1 MKTISNV
8 NVMKVLKIFHIIFG
22 IMWIGGVMALVSIM
36 LGTQPQGV
44 EQMYAV
50 AKDHLV
56 IDKFFLIPGGIGI
69 VLTAMIYSIFTKWG
83 FFKVKW
89 VGVKWVLT
97 VVLVLIGKVY
107 MGVTIEKNMG
117 YAAMML
123 TESLPVEPFL
133 ANVRHVAIAGI
144 VQLVGFAAILILS
157 VMKPWTKSRKNLPM
171 RAVIPLFAAITL
183 HTTGKLI
190 HLQGDET
197 LFLAGALCFILGH
210 VCYLYVIIRGLG
222 RLKAFQWT
230 LLAGIPLALCYMPV
244 VALNINMPMAAIS
257 VLVMLAILLYV
268 SCGIAGMLNKRRE
281 YTLILLGGICFLVSD
296 AITGMGVA
304 TPVEYAVSQVAFYIA
319 EIFVISGILV
329 NSRSD
334 SAERDGSDSEI

>member
-1 MKTISNV
+1 
-8 NVMKVLKIFHIIFG
+8 
-22 IMWIGGVMALVSIM
+22 MALVSIM

-56 IDKFFLIPGGIGI
+56 IDKFFLIPGGMGI
-69 VLTAMIYSIFTKWG
+69 VLTALIYSIFTRWG

-107 MGVTIEKNMG
+107 MGVTIENNMD

-123 TESLPVEPFL
+123 AGPLPVEPFL
-133 ANVRHVAIAGI
+133 ANVRNVAIAGI
-144 VQLVGFAAILILS
+144 VQLLLFTAILILS
-157 VMKPWTKSRKNLPM
+157 VWKPWVKSQKNLPM
-171 RAVIPLFAAITL
+171 RTVIPLFAAITL

-190 HLQGDET
+190 HLQGNET
-197 LFLAGALCFILGH
+197 LFLVGVLCFILGH

-222 RLKAFQWT
+222 RLKVFQWI
-230 LLAGIPLALCYMPV
+230 LLAGIPLVLCWIPMAAPSI
-244 VALNINMPMAAIS
+244 NIPIAAIS

-268 SCGIAGMLNKRRE
+268 NCGIAGMLNKRRE
-281 YTLILLGGICFLVSD
+281 YVLILLGGICFLVSD
-296 AITGMGVA
+296 AMTGMGMT
-304 TPVEYAVSQVAFYIA
+304 TPIGYAVSQVTFYIA

-329 NSRSD
+329 QSRSD
-334 SAERDGSDSEI
+334 SAE

>member
-8 NVMKVLKIFHIIFG
+8 NVMKVLKIFHILFG

-36 LGTQPQGV
+36 LGTEPQGV
-44 EQMYAV
+44 DQMYAV

-69 VLTAMIYSIFTKWG
+69 VLTALVYSIFTKWG

-107 MGVTIEKNMG
+107 MGVTIEKNMN

-123 TESLPVEPFL
+123 TEPLPVDPFL

-144 VQLVGFAAILILS
+144 VQLVVFAVILILS
-157 VMKPWTKSRKNLPM
+157 VWKPWTKSRKNLTL

-190 HLQGDET
+190 HLQGNES
-197 LFLAGALCFILGH
+197 LFLVGVLCFILGH

-222 RLKAFQWT
+222 WLTAFQWI
-230 LLAGIPLALCYMPV
+230 LLAGVPLALCWVPT
-244 VALNINMPMAAIS
+244 VALNINMPMAAVSFLI
-257 VLVMLAILLYV
+257 MLAILLYAN
-268 SCGIAGMLNKRRE
+268 CGIAGMMKRRRE
-281 YTLILLGGICFLVSD
+281 YLLILLGGICFFVSD
-296 AITGMGVA
+296 AITGMGVT
-304 TPVEYAVSQVAFYIA
+304 TPIGYAVSQVAFYIA

-329 NSRSD
+329 HSCSD
-334 SAERDGSDSEI
+334 SAERDGGDSEI

>member
-1 MKTISNV
+1 MKTIN
-8 NVMKVLKIFHIIFG
+8 NLNAMKALKVFHVLFG

-50 AKDHLV
+50 AMDHLV

-69 VLTAMIYSIFTKWG
+69 VLTALVYSIFTKWG

-107 MGVTIEKNMG
+107 MGVTIEKNMD
-117 YAAMML
+117 YAARML
-123 TESLPVEPFL
+123 TESLPEEPFF
-133 ANVRHVAIAGI
+133 ANVRNVAIAGI
-144 VQLVGFAAILILS
+144 VQLVGFVAILILS
-157 VMKPWTKSRKNLPM
+157 VMKPWVKSQKNLPM
-171 RAVIPLFAAITL
+171 STVIPLFAAITL

-190 HLQGDET
+190 HLQGNEA
-197 LFLAGALCFILGH
+197 LFLVGVLCFILGH

-222 RLKAFQWT
+222 QIKAFLWT
-230 LLAGIPLALCYMPV
+230 LLAGIPLVLCWMPA
-244 VALNINMPMAAIS
+244 VALNINMPMAAVS

-268 SCGIAGMLNKRRE
+268 SCGIVGMLNKRRE
-281 YTLILLGGICFLVSD
+281 FALILLGGICFLVSD
-296 AITGMGVA
+296 AITGTGAA
-304 TPVEYAVSQVAFYIA
+304 TPVGYAVSQVAFYIA
-319 EIFVISGILV
+319 EMFIISGILAH
-329 NSRSD
+329 SRSD
-334 SAERDGSDSEI
+334 SAERDGSYSEI

>member
-1 MKTISNV
+1 MKTIN
-8 NVMKVLKIFHIIFG
+8 NLNAMKALKVFHILFG

-36 LGTQPQGV
+36 LGTRPQGV

-69 VLTAMIYSIFTKWG
+69 VLTAFVYSIFTKWG

-107 MGVTIEKNMG
+107 MGVTIENNMD

-123 TESLPVEPFL
+123 TEPLPLEPFL
-133 ANVRHVAIAGI
+133 TNVRHVVIAGI
-144 VQLVGFAAILILS
+144 VQLVGFAVILILS
-157 VMKPWTKSRKNLPM
+157 VWKPWTKSRKNLPI
-171 RAVIPLFAAITL
+171 RTVISLFGAITL

-190 HLQGDET
+190 HLQGNEA
-197 LFLAGALCFILGH
+197 LFLVGVLCFIFGH

-222 RLKAFQWT
+222 RIKAFQWT
-230 LLAGIPLALCYMPV
+230 LLA
-244 VALNINMPMAAIS
+244 
-257 VLVMLAILLYV
+257 
-268 SCGIAGMLNKRRE
+268 
-281 YTLILLGGICFLVSD
+281 
-296 AITGMGVA
+296 
-304 TPVEYAVSQVAFYIA
+304 
-319 EIFVISGILV
+319 
-329 NSRSD
+329 
-334 SAERDGSDSEI
+334 

>member
-1 MKTISNV
+1 MKKIGNV
-8 NVMKVLKIFHIIFG
+8 NVMKVLKIFHILFG

-69 VLTAMIYSIFTKWG
+69 VVTALIYSIFTKWG

-97 VVLVLIGKVY
+97 VILVLIGKIY
-107 MGVTIEKNMG
+107 MGVTIEKNMD
-117 YAAMML
+117 YAGMML
-123 TESLPVEPFL
+123 IESLPAEPFL
-133 ANVRHVAIAGI
+133 ANVRNVAIAGI

-157 VMKPWTKSRKNLPM
+157 VWKPWVKSGKNLQM
-171 RAVIPLFAAITL
+171 RIVIPLFAAIAL
-183 HTTGKLI
+183 HSAGKLI
-190 HLQGDET
+190 HLQGNEA
-197 LFLAGALCFILGH
+197 LFLVGVFCFILGH

-222 RLKAFQWT
+222 RLKAFQWM
-230 LLAGIPLALCYMPV
+230 LLAGIPLVLCWMPA
-244 VALNINMPMAAIS
+244 VALNINMPMAAATP
-257 VLVMLAILLYV
+257 LVMLAILLYIN
-268 SCGIAGMLNKRRE
+268 CGIAGMLTKRRE
-281 YTLILLGGICFLVSD
+281 YVLILLGGICFLVSD

-304 TPVEYAVSQVAFYIA
+304 TPVGHAVSQVAFYIA
-319 EIFVISGILV
+319 EIFVISGTLV
-329 NSRSD
+329 HSRSD
-334 SAERDGSDSEI
+334 SAE